1 MKQYSYTKVDCYSNC
16 NYQFYLRYIVKLKTY
31 DDYDPL
37 SPLTLGTALHKGIET
52 DIKTALQEYYNSY
65 PVISDKH
72 IEEAIK
78 LEYLIP
84 KVKQILEQDYPNG
97 KYEVKIKTP
106 EFIGYIDYLYPIGDG
121 TYGIIDFKYSNS
133 VDRYM
138 ESKQLHVY
146 KYYAETVLGIKISKL
161 GFIFIP
167 KISPR
172 QKKNETL
179 AQFRKR
185 IIDTLN
191 SQEIIVKNI
200 PYDESKVKSYLE
212 IKNQITNSKEYPKN
226 ITKLCDWCPYKEYC
240 LNDDDLNIMI
250 PRFYEK

>member
-1 MKQYSYTKVDCYSNC
+1 MKPLIQFSYSRVDCYCNC
-16 NYQFYLRYIVKLKTY
+16 NYLYKLRYIDKLKTY
-31 DDYDPL
+31 DDYDPQ

-52 DIKTALQEYYNSY
+52 DVKTALQEYYNSY

-84 KVKQILEQDYPNG
+84 KVKELLPPGGEH
-97 KYEVKIKTP
+97 EVKIETP
-106 EFIGYIDYLYPIGDG
+106 SFIGYIDYLYPVGDG
-121 TYGIIDFKYSNS
+121 TYGIIDFKYSNN
-133 VDRYM
+133 VDKYLQ
-138 ESKQLHVY
+138 SKQLHVY
-146 KYYAETVLGIKISKL
+146 KFYAEQILKIRISKL
-161 GFIFIP
+161 SFLFIP
-167 KISPR
+167 KIIPR
-172 QKKNETL
+172 QKKNENL

-191 SQEIIVKNI
+191 SKEILIKDV
-200 PYDESKVKSYLE
+200 PYEESKVQAYLE
-212 IKNQITNSKEYPKN
+212 TTNQITNSKEYPKN
-226 ITKLCDWCPYKEYC
+226 ITKLCDWCPYKDYC